1 MSRRTKRKIKKLAKD
16 FIGGCCCILAFI
28 SAGCLDSAEN
38 LAPPIIVLLVSLLIL
53 NRLYGEY

>member
-1 MSRRTKRKIKKLAKD
+1 MNRRTKRKLKKLARD
-16 FIGGCCCILAFI
+16 FIGGCSCILAFL

-38 LAPPIIVLLVSLLIL
+38 LAPPIIVLVVSLLIL